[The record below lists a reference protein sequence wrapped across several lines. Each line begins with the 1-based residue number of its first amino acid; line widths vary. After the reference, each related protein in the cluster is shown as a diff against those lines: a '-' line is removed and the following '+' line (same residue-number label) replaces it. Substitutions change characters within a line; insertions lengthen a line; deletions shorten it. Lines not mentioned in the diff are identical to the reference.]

1 MKKLILPMLLLT
13 AYALPAQALTMREAA
28 LLALEH
34 DPRMLATHS
43 AVDASTAVTE
53 QAAAGY
59 RPNVVAA
66 AQGGHTDLHTEARF
80 PQSGPRWS
88 NTASLNVS
96 QPLYMGGGLDARSEA
111 AQLTL
116 DGTRQ
121 TQRDT
126 GGKIILAALTAY
138 ADVLRDR
145 TVVSLS
151 EANVRTL
158 EQAASDATKRTEAGE
173 STHTDEAQSQARLA
187 EARANL
193 KRAGAQLRVSSASF
207 KRLTGVEPNNLVEG
221 WPQPVVPANL
231 AEAIRLSAQAPAVL
245 AAQANAAAAKKQVDV
260 IGADALPKVSLDG
273 SAVTQDNTEF
283 GYDRLNEW
291 IVQLKVSMPLYEGGL
306 NRARKSEAGARAEQ
320 ARELGEDTLQAFA
333 EVAAQ
338 EWEMLQAT
346 EEVIRAYES
355 EKQAAELALDGTRKE
370 LDVGTRTTLDLLNA
384 ERELLSAQVSLV
396 GSQHDRTVLAFKLLA
411 ACGQLEPTAIPQ

>member
-1 MKKLILPMLLLT
+1 MKKLILPLMLL
-13 AYALPAQALTMREAA
+13 ASYALPAQALTMREAA
-28 LLALEH
+28 QLALEH
-34 DPRMLATHS
+34 DPRMLATRS
-43 AVDASTAVTE
+43 AVDASVAVTE

-59 RPNVVAA
+59 RPSVVAA
-66 AQGGHTDLHTEARF
+66 AQGGHTDLNTAAPF

-88 NTASLNVS
+88 NTASLSVT

-116 DGTRQ
+116 DSTRQ
-121 TQRDT
+121 SQRDT
-126 GGKIILAALTAY
+126 GGKIILATLTAY

-151 EANVRTL
+151 ETNVKTL
-158 EQAASDATKRTEAGE
+158 EQASSDTTKRTDAGE
-173 STHTDEAQSQARLA
+173 ATHTDEAQAQARLA

-193 KRAGAQLRVSSASF
+193 KRASAQLRVSTAAF
-207 KRLTGVEPNNLVEG
+207 TRLTGVAPDNLSEG
-221 WPQPVVPANL
+221 WPQPVVPTTL
-231 AEAIRLSAQAPAVL
+231 AEAIRLSASAPAVL
-245 AAQANAAAAKKQVDV
+245 AAQINAEAAKKQIDI

-291 IVQLKVSMPLYEGGL
+291 IVQLKISMPLYEGGL
-306 NRARKSEAGARAEQ
+306 VSARKSEAGARAEQ
-320 ARELGEDTLQAFA
+320 TRQLSEDTRQAFA
-333 EVAAQ
+333 EAATQ

-346 EEVIRAYES
+346 QEVIRAYES

-396 GSQHDRTVLAFKLLA
+396 GSQRDRTVLAFKLLA
-411 ACGQLEPTAIPQ
+411 ACGQLETTAIPQ